1 LSFQEKMI
9 AAKAIGS
16 KNYPAAIKSCK
27 RMLSEN
33 EEDYFA
39 IAMLA
44 YCYEWGGAIANS
56 IIYADKYLARF
67 PNDLDMLLLSA
78 RYWATSGDEERS
90 YNFVCRAMK
99 NRTET
104 PAEIPNWLFWLLK
117 PFSILKKYRGIET
130 KAKEGVQIDTQWKA
144 DNLEW
149 ARQYKI
155 WYESKLETED
165 K

>member
-1 LSFQEKMI
+1 LSFRENMI

-16 KNYPAAIKSCK
+16 KNYPAAIESCK

-44 YCYEWGGAIANS
+44 YCYEWGGDIANS
-56 IIYADKYLARF
+56 IIYADKYLSRF

-78 RYWATSGDEERS
+78 RYWSTSGDEERS
-90 YNFVCRAMK
+90 YNFVCRAME
-99 NRTET
+99 NRTEKPT
-104 PAEIPNWLFWLLK
+104 EIPNWLFFLLK
-117 PFSILKKYRGIET
+117 PISILKKYRGLET
-130 KAKEGVQIDTQWKA
+130 KAKEGVQIDKQWKT

-149 ARQYKI
+149 ARQYKT